1 MMFAE
6 EELLKVDML
15 VVSAGIKPR
24 DELGE
29 FWLEV
34 GVRGGIV
41 VNNKMQTSDPS
52 IYAMGE
58 VALYNAMIYGL
69 VAPGCEM
76 RDVAAKR
83 NKF

>member
-29 FWLEV
+29 F
-34 GVRGGIV
+34 
-41 VNNKMQTSDPS
+41 
-52 IYAMGE
+52 
-58 VALYNAMIYGL
+58 
-69 VAPGCEM
+69 
-76 RDVAAKR
+76 
-83 NKF
+83 

>member
-29 FWLEV
+29 SGLEV

-52 IYAMGE
+52 IYAIGE

-69 VAPGCEM
+69 VAY
-76 RDVAAKR
+76 R
-83 NKF
+83 NG